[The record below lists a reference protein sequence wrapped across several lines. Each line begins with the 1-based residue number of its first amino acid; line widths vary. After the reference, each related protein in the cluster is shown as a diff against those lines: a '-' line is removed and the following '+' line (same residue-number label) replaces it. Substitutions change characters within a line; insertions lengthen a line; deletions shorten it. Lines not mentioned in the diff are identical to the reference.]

1 MQSRGL
7 HVISASGL
15 LSNVWLC
22 AMLKSIALKSIA
34 LQTVCLLLHGFPRLS
49 VSLFMRLILLS
60 LVVFRHLVCTFVL
73 LHVFSKVLFWYPLET
88 ATQQWTY
95 EHELRTFSTKRLPYW
110 SLHGSFAPRI
120 YIIILREPRWFN
132 RLANSSQMLQ
142 AVPHWRSA
150 AFSLPNYFIQ
160 WG

>member
-7 HVISASGL
+7 HVISAPGL

-49 VSLFMRLILLS
+49 VSLFMSLILFDSTFPRCFPASCLH
-60 LVVFRHLVCTFVL
+60 LCLIARVFKSTL
-73 LHVFSKVLFWYPLET
+73 LISFGNSY
-88 ATQQWTY
+88 
-95 EHELRTFSTKRLPYW
+95 STTDTLTRIANLQRQAAW
-110 SLHGSFAPRI
+110 I
-120 YIIILREPRWFN
+120 YIIILCEPRWFS
-132 RLANSSQMLQ
+132 RLANFFQMLQ